1 MLIDPV
7 ATSHPDWDYGPG
19 LERAVRGV
27 AAAQLGPRKS
37 RPGSESNEGAPEL
50 FYDSVGFRIALTLSL
65 PCTVP
70 RDVVE

>member
-1 MLIDPV
+1 
-7 ATSHPDWDYGPG
+7 
-19 LERAVRGV
+19 VRGV